1 MSSLSIAGGKFSCLT
16 VPAVERMLWHVEEA
30 AWGGIWV
37 AVAVWAGAGG
47 VLPWPHSPLCPHS
60 PLSFPQQPQHFSVST
75 KDAAVENPCGSAD
88 SHNQDWIWG
97 KISLFKPQKLLLESR
112 SLSFLSAAPLLQ
124 NQFDLIRIF
133 QQGMGIFI
141 PLRHLSIGME
151 VLLHPH
157 KPTAAS

>member
-97 KISLFKPQKLLLESR
+97 KISLFKCLKSCFWKAGA
-112 SLSFLSAAPLLQ
+112 SVF
-124 NQFDLIRIF
+124 F
-133 QQGMGIFI
+133 QQ
-141 PLRHLSIGME
+141 
-151 VLLHPH
+151 LLYCRI
-157 KPTAAS
+157 SLI